1 MLVGAYALAARGF
14 PRATGDLDI
23 RIRRSDANA
32 ERVWRALERFRA
44 PLSRLTVEDL
54 KSPDIVFQIGAAPNR
69 IDILTSID
77 AVDFI
82 DAWPRRQRI
91 AVAVGPVFRRAGGG
105 QAGAKPKTHRQEPAA
120 QHPHPNPADV
130 ASEVS
135 HLHSSALYQG
145 ATLPT
150 TQCRPHTPCA
160 ESGTRHVPPTTL
172 LVPTGHH
179 AQRGRRGNAGVAA
192 PRPFPAAPCPV
203 IAARPRGCG
212 ASAQCVPTRAWER
225 DSRPATAPR
234 GHDRSL
240 PREQI
245 RPGRQQGHGGVR
257 VLVSALV
264 IFQFVPPLRPLH
276 PGQAAEGLPR
286 PAGPA
291 GRGPRRPGGAWRRAV
306 PKGGPCRPPP
316 SSWLPAGFWVCF
328 SRPP

>member
-1 MLVGAYALAARGF
+1 LAPDFLDMLSALFAEKAEFMLVGAYALAARGF

-23 RIRRSDANA
+23 WIRRSDANA

-105 QAGAKPKTHRQEPAA
+105 RAGAKPKTHRQEPAG
-120 QHPHPNPADV
+120 QHSHPNPADV
-130 ASEVS
+130 ASKVS

-212 ASAQCVPTRAWER
+212 ASAQCVPTRSAF
-225 DSRPATAPR
+225 
-234 GHDRSL
+234 
-240 PREQI
+240 PRERGNEI
-245 RPGRQQGHGGVR
+245 RVPRRRHEATTDPCRANRSGRAANR
-257 VLVSALV
+257 AMAACACWSAL
-264 IFQFVPPLRPLH
+264 L
-276 PGQAAEGLPR
+276 
-286 PAGPA
+286 
-291 GRGPRRPGGAWRRAV
+291 
-306 PKGGPCRPPP
+306 
-316 SSWLPAGFWVCF
+316 
-328 SRPP
+328 